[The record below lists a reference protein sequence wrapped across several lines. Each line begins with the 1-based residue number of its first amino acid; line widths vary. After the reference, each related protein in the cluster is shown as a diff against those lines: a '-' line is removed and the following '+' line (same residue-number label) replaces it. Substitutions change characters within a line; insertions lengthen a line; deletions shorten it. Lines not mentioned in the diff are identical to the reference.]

1 MKKVEKLKVGLERLT
16 PTALVEKGRNHIES
30 CTANP
35 DLTLPPDF
43 LKELGDAC
51 DALEAANITARE
63 NGGKLDTRRRD
74 ARALEVREI
83 IISLAGYVTAQSK
96 GDGEKITATGFEVW
110 KARERVGVLDAPE
123 NFRAERGKY
132 RGDVSLRWG
141 AKRGRTIYTL
151 QMNSGNPDR
160 EEDWKW
166 AASTTRNFHTLTGLE
181 PDKQYYFS
189 VRANSAAGAGK
200 LSEVTSSKAA

>member
-30 CTANP
+30 CTANT
-35 DLTLPPDF
+35 DVTLPPDF
-43 LKELGDAC
+43 LTELGAAC
-51 DALEAANITARE
+51 DALEAANITARD

-74 ARALEVREI
+74 ARATDLREL
-83 IISLAGYVTAQSK
+83 IISLAGYVTAQCK
-96 GDGEKITATGFEVW
+96 GDGEKITGTGFDVC
-110 KARERVGVLDAPE
+110 KPRVPVGVLDAPP

-132 RGDVSLRWG
+132 RGDVVLRWN

-151 QMNSGNPDR
+151 QINSGDPKL

-166 AASTTRNFHTLTGLE
+166 AASTTRNYHTLTGLE
-181 PDKQYYFS
+181 TDKQYFFR

-200 LSEVTSSKAA
+200 LSDVATSKAA